1 MTDEAIPVTVE
12 ILDKEYIVSC
22 LEDERDAL
30 LESARL
36 LNDRLRQ
43 VRDAGK
49 VLGTERMAVITALN
63 LMNELNQ
70 HLRTTERRVHEHD
83 THIERLHDKLRTAIG
98 GGLETETAAN
108 R

>member
-49 VLGTERMAVITALN
+49 VLRHRAHGSDHRAQLDERAEPAP
-63 LMNELNQ
+63 
-70 HLRTTERRVHEHD
+70 
-83 THIERLHDKLRTAIG
+83 THY
-98 GGLETETAAN
+98 
-108 R
+108 